1 MGKNVGGSPVGWWP
15 ETVFLQRE
23 DGAQGEKVWAGELQ
37 GCRGAKGFACC
48 WSWENAR
55 GAAGE

>member
-37 GCRGAKGFACC
+37 GCRGAKGFEC
-48 WSWENAR
+48 R
-55 GAAGE
+55 